1 MSAHN
6 LAICFSPAFMRSE
19 KASFADIVNASK
31 SVTVTEIMINDFEA
45 IFGNET
51 DRSNLFKKSII
62 DRRKI
67 LKRNLRE

>member
-19 KASFADIVNASK
+19 KASFADIANAGK
-31 SVTVTEIMINDFEA
+31 SVTITEIMINDFELV
-45 IFGNET
+45 FGNEV

-67 LKRNLRE
+67 IKRNLRE